1 MKRFPSASAALP
13 TRLRPARFHSR
24 HFGLAR
30 LGEAMAD
37 VVHSIMTEPLGSRK
51 PTTVVD
57 FGCGD
62 MPYRPLFEPY
72 AVAYLGAD
80 LSDNALA
87 DVALDVESGMVD
99 LPDAVAD
106 IIVSTQ
112 VLEHVRSP
120 QRYLTEA
127 HRICR
132 PDGRLIL
139 STHGFFKHH
148 PHPTDLR
155 RWTAEG
161 LRQELADAGW
171 RTERMIG
178 VLGFAAAAFQLLQDA
193 IVLKLPRIRP
203 VRSATAASLQQV
215 VGLLDALYTVE
226 GRQENAAI
234 YLVVAT
240 PEAASSSAG
249 SAA

>member
-1 MKRFPSASAALP
+1 MKRSPSASAALP

-37 VVHSIMTEPLGSRK
+37 VVQSIMAEQPESST

-57 FGCGD
+57 LGCGD
-62 MPYRPLFEPY
+62 TPYRPLFEPY
-72 AVAYLGAD
+72 AVTYLGAD
-80 LSDNALA
+80 LEGNAMA
-87 DVALDVESGMVD
+87 DVVLDEASGTVD

-120 QRYLTEA
+120 RRYLEEA
-127 HRICR
+127 QRLCR
-132 PDGRLIL
+132 PKGRLIL

-148 PHPTDLR
+148 PHPTDFR

-161 LRQELADAGW
+161 LRQELAEAGW

-193 IVLKLPRIRP
+193 IVLKLPRVRP
-203 VRSATAASLQQV
+203 VRSATAVSLQQV
-215 VGLLDALYTVE
+215 VGLLDALYTAE
-226 GRQENAAI
+226 GRLENAAV

-240 PEAASSSAG
+240 PDADPSSAG
-249 SAA
+249 AAA